1 MLFLMFLSW
10 SNSFSVVMPL
20 RRARVELFC
29 IVGPSAKG
37 SLKGKPISTMSTPLS
52 CKAQTMGSVSSNSGC
67 PAEKYMDSNLCSF
80 WKVLSISLFRGLFS
94 GLGWVLGAT
103 ILVSLLTY
111 TLSQIE
117 FIPILGEWVSQLINE
132 IESFDR

>member
-1 MLFLMFLSW
+1 MSEKNNSLEKLNKNIKEF
-10 SNSFSVVMPL
+10 SNHNFFKIHS
-20 RRARVELFC
+20 
-29 IVGPSAKG
+29 
-37 SLKGKPISTMSTPLS
+37 
-52 CKAQTMGSVSSNSGC
+52 
-67 PAEKYMDSNLCSF
+67 SF
-80 WKVLSISLFRGLFS
+80 WKILLVSLLRGLAS

>member
-1 MLFLMFLSW
+1 MSEKN
-10 SNSFSVVMPL
+10 NSF
-20 RRARVELFC
+20 
-29 IVGPSAKG
+29 
-37 SLKGKPISTMSTPLS
+37 
-52 CKAQTMGSVSSNSGC
+52 
-67 PAEKYMDSNLCSF
+67 EKLDKSIKDFSKHYFFKIHNSF
-80 WKVLSISLFRGLFS
+80 WKILLVSLFRGLAS

>member
-1 MLFLMFLSW
+1 MKKSE
-10 SNSFSVVMPL
+10 NSLDKLDKSIKKLNEHYFFKMHS
-20 RRARVELFC
+20 
-29 IVGPSAKG
+29 
-37 SLKGKPISTMSTPLS
+37 
-52 CKAQTMGSVSSNSGC
+52 
-67 PAEKYMDSNLCSF
+67 SF
-80 WKVLSISLFRGLFS
+80 WKVLSISLFRGLLS

>member
-1 MLFLMFLSW
+1 MNKPK
-10 SNSFSVVMPL
+10 NSLDKLDKSIK
-20 RRARVELFC
+20 ELNEHYFFKMH
-29 IVGPSAKG
+29 S
-37 SLKGKPISTMSTPLS
+37 
-52 CKAQTMGSVSSNSGC
+52 
-67 PAEKYMDSNLCSF
+67 SF
-80 WKVLSISLFRGLFS
+80 WKVLSISLIRGLLS

>member
-1 MLFLMFLSW
+1 MNKPKNQIDKLDKSI
-10 SNSFSVVMPL
+10 
-20 RRARVELFC
+20 RELNEHYFFKMH
-29 IVGPSAKG
+29 S
-37 SLKGKPISTMSTPLS
+37 
-52 CKAQTMGSVSSNSGC
+52 
-67 PAEKYMDSNLCSF
+67 SF
-80 WKVLSISLFRGLFS
+80 WKVLSISLFRGLLS

>member
-1 MLFLMFLSW
+1 MKKLE
-10 SNSFSVVMPL
+10 NSLVKLDKSIK
-20 RRARVELFC
+20 ELNDHYFFKMH
-29 IVGPSAKG
+29 S
-37 SLKGKPISTMSTPLS
+37 
-52 CKAQTMGSVSSNSGC
+52 
-67 PAEKYMDSNLCSF
+67 SF

-117 FIPILGEWVSQLINE
+117 FIPILGEWVSRLINE

>member
-1 MLFLMFLSW
+1 MKKSE
-10 SNSFSVVMPL
+10 NSLDKLDKSIK
-20 RRARVELFC
+20 ELNEHYFFKMH
-29 IVGPSAKG
+29 S
-37 SLKGKPISTMSTPLS
+37 
-52 CKAQTMGSVSSNSGC
+52 
-67 PAEKYMDSNLCSF
+67 SF
-80 WKVLSISLFRGLFS
+80 WKVLSISLFRGLLS

>member
-1 MLFLMFLSW
+1 MKKSE
-10 SNSFSVVMPL
+10 NSLDKLDKSIK
-20 RRARVELFC
+20 ELNEHYFFKMH
-29 IVGPSAKG
+29 S
-37 SLKGKPISTMSTPLS
+37 
-52 CKAQTMGSVSSNSGC
+52 
-67 PAEKYMDSNLCSF
+67 SF
-80 WKVLSISLFRGLFS
+80 WKVLSISLIRGLLS